1 MSSPLGLSRSAIRF
15 AHAGLIDGWKAQKNL
30 RACMIDDPSN
40 GQDII
45 FFIRK
50 AILTS
55 GSLLLGLG
63 YDHAR
68 VVEDEVEQLRRLP
81 GEEVR
86 HDEGE
91 QAPVGRRGGPP
102 QFWRR
107 NPLFC
112 LRNGALADV
121 KADDEATGAG
131 ERHHVVPLHELSP
144 HQSKAR
150 CIAARS

>member
-1 MSSPLGLSRSAIRF
+1 
-15 AHAGLIDGWKAQKNL
+15 
-30 RACMIDDPSN
+30 MIDDPSN

-63 YDHAR
+63 YEYDHAR

-91 QAPVGRRGGPP
+91 QAPVGRR
-102 QFWRR
+102 R
-107 NPLFC
+107 PLFG
-112 LRNGALADV
+112 LGNGALADV

-150 CIAARS
+150 CRGAACDQCKLAHALTETDH

>member
-1 MSSPLGLSRSAIRF
+1 
-15 AHAGLIDGWKAQKNL
+15 
-30 RACMIDDPSN
+30 MIDDPSN

-91 QAPVGRRGGPP
+91 QAPVGRRGG
-102 QFWRR
+102 R
-107 NPLFC
+107 PLFC

-150 CIAARS
+150 CRGAACDQCKLAHALTLTDH

>member
-91 QAPVGRRGGPP
+91 QAPVGRR
-102 QFWRR
+102 R
-107 NPLFC
+107 PLFG
-112 LRNGALADV
+112 LGNGALADV

-150 CIAARS
+150 CIAAGS